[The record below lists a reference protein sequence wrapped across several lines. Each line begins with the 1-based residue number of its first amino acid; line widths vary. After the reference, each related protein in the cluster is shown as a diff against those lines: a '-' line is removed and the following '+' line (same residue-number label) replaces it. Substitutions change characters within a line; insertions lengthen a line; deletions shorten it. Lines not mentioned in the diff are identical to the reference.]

1 MSARRYLTTAL
12 AGAAALTLTTTA
24 AGAQDLEEVSVVVF
38 GPPSL
43 GAFLPPVIKDQ
54 GFDEAHG
61 LSIEFAE
68 RTPDAYAA
76 QFNSGEFQVGGSA
89 ALLTVGLAEAR
100 GVEATYLFN
109 LFDYWGAVV
118 TTRDDV
124 QSLADLEGK
133 DLAAATGTTNYQM
146 FRWLAGQQG
155 LDIDSVTAVNTAP
168 PGLVGY
174 AMADR
179 AAAVQLWE
187 PAYTSLTSQNEDI
200 RSLDLKIGESWE
212 EFAGSSAIPYLGVA
226 AHRDWVEENPETVQ
240 ALYDA
245 YSDAADW
252 IRENPEEAAAVI
264 AGDASEE
271 SVRQNY
277 TTLIEENERLGMDVK
292 WASEM
297 SDEIRKVYEVGTSID
312 YLPETP
318 TDATIYDGGEA
329 Q

>member
-1 MSARRYLTTAL
+1 MIKPSLL
-12 AGAAALTLTTTA
+12 AGAAMLALIGSAEAQGLT
-24 AGAQDLEEVSVVVF
+24 EVSIVVF

-43 GAFLPPVIKDQ
+43 GAFLPPVIKAQ
-54 GFDEAHG
+54 EFDHAHG
-61 LSIEFAE
+61 LEITFAE

-76 QFNSGEFQVGGSA
+76 QFNSGEFKVGGSA

-109 LFDYWGAVV
+109 LFDYWGGVV

-146 FRWLAGQQG
+146 FRWLAAQQG
-155 LDIDSVTAVNTAP
+155 VDLSGVSAINTAP

-187 PAYTSLTSQNEDI
+187 PAFTSLSAQNPDI
-200 RSLDLKIGESWE
+200 RALDLNIDGAWE
-212 EFAGSSAIPYLGVA
+212 AFAGSDNIPYLGVA
-226 AHRDWVEENPETVQ
+226 AHRDWIAENGDTVT
-240 ALYDA
+240 ALYAA
-245 YSDAADW
+245 YKDAAEW
-252 IRENPEEAAAVI
+252 VEANPDDAAAIIARDGTEDVRANYVTLI
-264 AGDASEE
+264 QQNDRLGLNVSWAGDMRSE
-271 SVRQNY
+271 
-277 TTLIEENERLGMDVK
+277 IE
-292 WASEM
+292 
-297 SDEIRKVYEVGTSID
+297 KVYEIGTELE
-312 YLPETP
+312 YLPQMP
-318 TDATIYDGGEA
+318 SDATIFEGNAA

>member
-1 MSARRYLTTAL
+1 MTKIHKLMSATAL
-12 AGAAALTLTTTA
+12 AASLAVAGPAAAQDALT
-24 AGAQDLEEVSVVVF
+24 EVSIVVF

-43 GAFLPPVIKDQ
+43 GAFLPPIIEAQ

-61 LSIEFAE
+61 LDITFEE

-76 QFNSGEFQVGGSA
+76 QFNSGEFKVGGSA

-124 QSLADLEGK
+124 QSLSDLTGK

-155 LDIDSVTAVNTAP
+155 VDLSGVTAVNTAP

-187 PAYTSLTSQNEDI
+187 PAFTSLSAQNEAI
-200 RSLDLKIGESWE
+200 RSIDLNIKGAWE
-212 EFAGSSAIPYLGVA
+212 AFAGSEHIPYLGVA
-226 AHRDWVEENPETVQ
+226 AHRDWVAENPEAVE
-240 ALYDA
+240 ALYAA
-245 YSDAADW
+245 YSDAATFVM
-252 IRENPEEAAAVI
+252 ENPEEAAAII
-264 AGDASEE
+264 AGDGTED
-271 SVRQNY
+271 VRTNY
-277 TTLIEENERLGMDVK
+277 TTLIKENDRLGLNVA
-292 WASEM
+292 WAADM
-297 SDEIRKVYEVGTSID
+297 ADEIRSVYAVGTEIE
-312 YLPETP
+312 YLPQMP
-318 TDATIYDGGEA
+318 TDATIHGAAG

>member
-1 MSARRYLTTAL
+1 MRTIQQLLSATAI
-12 AGAAALTLTTTA
+12 AASVAFCGPAAAQDALT
-24 AGAQDLEEVSVVVF
+24 EVSIVVF

-43 GAFLPPVIKDQ
+43 GAFLPPIIESQ

-61 LSIEFAE
+61 LDITFEQ

-76 QFNSGEFQVGGSA
+76 QFNSGEFKVGGSA

-124 QSLADLEGK
+124 QSLGDLAGK

-146 FRWLAGQQG
+146 FRWLAAQQG
-155 LDIDSVTAVNTAP
+155 VDLSTVTAVNTAP

-187 PAYTSLTSQNEDI
+187 PAFTSLSAQNDAI
-200 RSLDLKIGESWE
+200 RSIDLNIKGAWA
-212 EFAGSSAIPYLGVA
+212 EFAGSEKIPYLGVA
-226 AHRDWVEENPETVQ
+226 AHRDWVEANPEAVE
-240 ALYDA
+240 ALFAA
-245 YSDAADW
+245 YSDAADYVMA
-252 IRENPEEAAAVI
+252 NPEDAAAII
-264 AGDASEE
+264 AGNGTDD
-271 SVRQNY
+271 VRNNY
-277 TTLIEENERLGMDVK
+277 VTLIKQNDRLGLNVAK
-292 WASEM
+292 ASDMTE
-297 SDEIRKVYEVGTSID
+297 EIRSVYKVGVELG
-312 YLPETP
+312 YLPKMP
-318 TDATIYDGGEA
+318 TDATIDGATSE
-329 Q
+329 